1 MEVKKYEQLDEEIYY
16 EKLENGLRVYL
27 MKKAGFNKTYATFT
41 TKYGSIDNHFVP
53 LGEAEPK
60 LVPDGI
66 AHFLEHKLFEKEDYD
81 VFNKFSEAGASSN
94 AFTSFSRT
102 CYLFSTTS
110 EVETNLNTL
119 LDFVQAPYFTE
130 ETVEKE
136 KGIIEE
142 EIKMYEDNAD
152 FKSYFGV
159 LNNLYVNH
167 PIKIDIAGTVESIYK
182 ITADDLHVCYDTFY
196 HPSNMILFVVGD
208 IDPLSLIEVIKTN
221 QDAKGYKEAPATM
234 RLFPEEP
241 CEVAVKEKTLHMQ
254 VSTPKVMIG
263 VKGEVDK
270 SKSSQ
275 ALAKELWALDLLLE
289 MLVGSSSSYYEQIIE
304 NGLANDSFVFEAT
317 HEKDYSYCF
326 VGGDS
331 NQPEELAKSVKE
343 RLLSAGEVD
352 FKVEDFLR
360 IKRKKIGQLL
370 SAFNSVEYI
379 ANAFTEWAFAGL
391 SLFELSGL
399 LEELELEDVKVFAD
413 DYFYDERMT
422 VFTILPKDDE

>member
-1 MEVKKYEQLDEEIYY
+1 MEVKTYEQLGEKVYY
-16 EKLENGLRVYL
+16 EKLDNGLQVYL
-27 MKKAGFNKTYATFT
+27 MPKAGFNKTYATFT

-53 LGEAEPK
+53 LHRAEPT

-110 EVETNLNTL
+110 DVETNLNTL
-119 LDFVQAPYFTE
+119 LDFVQFPYFTE

-152 FKSYFGV
+152 FKAYFGV

-182 ITADDLHVCYDTFY
+182 ITANDLHVCYNTFY

-208 IDPLSLIEVIKTN
+208 IDPKALIEVIKVN
-221 QDAKGYKEAPATM
+221 QDLKDYKEAPEIK

-241 CEVAVKEKTLHMQ
+241 CEVAIPEKTVHMQ
-254 VSTPKVMIG
+254 VSTPKVMVG

-270 SKSSQ
+270 NKSSQ
-275 ALAKELWALDLLLE
+275 KLAKELWALDILLE
-289 MLVGSSSSYYEQIIE
+289 MLVGTSTSYYEQITRD
-304 NGLANDSFVFEAT
+304 GLTNDSFAFDAT

-326 VGGDS
+326 IGGDS
-331 NQPEELAKSVKE
+331 NHPEELANSVKA
-343 RLLSAGEVD
+343 RLRSASSLDLDKEA
-352 FKVEDFLR
+352 FLR
-360 IKRKKIGQLL
+360 TKRKKIGQLL
-370 SAFNSVEYI
+370 SAFNSVEFI
-379 ANAFTEWAFAGL
+379 ANSFTEHAFAGL

-399 LEELELEDVKVFAD
+399 LEELELKDVKAFAD
-413 DYFYDERMT
+413 DYFLEERMT

>member
-1 MEVKKYEQLDEEIYY
+1 VEVKKYEQLEEEVYY
-16 EKLENGLRVYL
+16 EKLDNGLQVYL
-27 MKKAGFNKTYATFT
+27 MPKAGFNKTYATFT

-53 LGEAEPK
+53 LGATEPK

-110 EVETNLNTL
+110 DVETNLNTL
-119 LDFVQAPYFTE
+119 LDFVQFPYFTE

-152 FKSYFGV
+152 FKAYFGV

-208 IDPLSLIEVIKTN
+208 IDPKALIQVIKAN
-221 QDAKGYKEAPATM
+221 QDAKDYKEAPEIK

-241 CEVAVKEKTLHMQ
+241 CEVAVRERTVHMQ
-254 VSTPKVMIG
+254 VSTPKVMVG
-263 VKGEVDK
+263 VKGKVCK
-270 SKSSQ
+270 SKSPQ
-275 ALAKELWALDLLLE
+275 ELAKELWALDILLE
-289 MLVGSSSSYYEQIIE
+289 MLVGTSTNYYEQITHG
-304 NGLANDSFVFEAT
+304 GLTNDSFMFEAT

-331 NQPEELAKSVKE
+331 NCPEELASSIKE
-343 RLLSAGEVD
+343 RLRSANDMDLSEEAFV
-352 FKVEDFLR
+352 R
-360 IKRKKIGQLL
+360 TKRKKIGQLL
-370 SAFNSVEYI
+370 SAFNSVEFI
-379 ANAFTEWAFAGL
+379 ANSFTEHAFAGL

-399 LEELELEDVKVFAD
+399 LEELQLEDVKTFAN